1 MMAIIR
7 DLTFAV
13 RRLRKQPLFALIAI
27 SILALGIGANAAIF
41 SVLDAVVLSPLPYP
55 DPERL
60 VQVWATAPELGL
72 PQTQVSFPKFQA
84 LAGERRVF
92 EAVTAFRNEYF
103 NLTGLERP
111 LQLQGARVSHTFFDV
126 WGIEPVLGRRFLPA
140 EDRKGGAD
148 VVLLSHGLWQ
158 RQYGGDPRILGQ
170 SLSLSGRSF
179 TVIGV
184 MPPVLRFPFRET
196 QLWAPRVEEL
206 DFLSPETI
214 EQGAGFLSVMARLK
228 PGVSAESAQ
237 EEADRISGLY
247 RDGSPNRLDAPFGL
261 YLVSMNEQ
269 LVGQLRSSLFLLFG
283 AVGCVLLIA
292 CADIGNLLL
301 AQAVVRRREVAIRVA
316 VGASRGQVLRQLFTE
331 GLVLCLLGS
340 AVGLLLATW
349 MLETLPTLSA
359 GNLPR
364 FDEVAVDGRVLG
376 FTLLLALF
384 TSLFCS
390 VAPARQILRVD
401 AGELLPGSTRGA
413 SASRQQGRAQ
423 GLFVVAEVAMALV
436 LLIGAGLL
444 IQSFGRLRSVDLGF
458 DPDDL
463 LVIRVSLSDKSYPE
477 LAQKKVA
484 FEQILDRV
492 RTLPGVEDAT
502 ASDYLP
508 VRGAPRTPIAVLGR
522 SLPPVE
528 ERPMAFRMMVSPGY
542 FETLGTRLLQGR
554 DFDPATP
561 AEAPLVAV
569 INETLVKQLFPGENP
584 LGKYLLLGE
593 QGETRME
600 IIGVVEDVQQQG
612 LDVPNSPLFYLH
624 TRQSQEAMAPASFN
638 HLLVRT
644 PLPPAQMARTVG
656 DTVMAIDRDQPVA
669 EFQTME
675 EIVSASIAGQRFTS
689 RLLSWFSA
697 VALVLCILGIY
708 GVMAHAVSL
717 REREIGVRMALGAQP
732 RQVLATVMNH
742 GLRLVLIGIG
752 LGLATALFASRLMEG
767 LLFEVSS
774 HSPLQF
780 LGVPLLLALVSLL
793 ACYLPARRVT
803 RIHPAV
809 TLRTD

>member
-1 MMAIIR
+1 MTTLIR
-7 DLTFAV
+7 DLIFAA
-13 RRLRKQPLFALIAI
+13 RRLGKQPLFALIAI

-41 SVLDAVVLSPLPYP
+41 SMLDTVVLSPLPYTDP
-55 DPERL
+55 DRL
-60 VQVWATAPELGL
+60 VQIWATAPELGL

-84 LAGERRVF
+84 LARERQVF
-92 EAVTAFRNEYF
+92 AAVTAFRNEYF
-103 NLTGLERP
+103 NLTGLDRP

-140 EDRKGGAD
+140 EDRKGGPD
-148 VVLLSHGLWQ
+148 VVLLSYGLWQ
-158 RQYGGDPRILGQ
+158 RQYGADPKIVGR

-184 MPPVLRFPFRET
+184 MPPVLRFPFSDT

-214 EQGAGFLSVMARLK
+214 EEGAGFLSVMARLA
-228 PGVSAESAQ
+228 PGASAERAQ
-237 EEADRISGLY
+237 QAADRVSGLY
-247 RDGSPNRLDAPFGL
+247 RDGSPHRLDAPFGL
-261 YLVSMNEQ
+261 QVVTMNEQ
-269 LVGQLRSSLFLLFG
+269 LVGGLRSSLFLLFG

-316 VGASRGQVLRQLFTE
+316 VGASRWQVLRQLFTE
-331 GLVLCLLGS
+331 GLVLCLAGS
-340 AVGLLLATW
+340 AVGLLLASW
-349 MLETLPTLSA
+349 VLSTLPALSTA
-359 GNLPR
+359 NLPR
-364 FDEVAVDGRVLG
+364 FDEVAIDGRVLG
-376 FTLLLALF
+376 FTLLLALL

-390 VAPARQILRVD
+390 LAPAFQILRVD

-413 SASRQQGRAQ
+413 SSSRQQGRLQ

-444 IQSFGRLRSVDLGF
+444 IQSFGRLRSVNLGF
-458 DPDDL
+458 DPEDL
-463 LVIRVSLSDKSYPE
+463 LVIRVSLADKRYPE
-477 LAQKKVA
+477 LAQKKIA
-484 FEQILDRV
+484 FEQILERV
-492 RTLPGVEDAT
+492 RTLPGVQDAA

-542 FETLGTRLLQGR
+542 FRALGTRLLRGR

-561 AEAPLVAV
+561 ADAPLVAV
-569 INETLVKQLFPGENP
+569 VNETLVKQFFPGESP
-584 LGKYLLLGE
+584 LGKYLLLGD
-593 QGETRME
+593 QGEVRME
-600 IIGVVEDVQQQG
+600 IIGVVQDVQQQG
-612 LDVPNSPLFYLH
+612 LEVPNAPQFYLH
-624 TRQSQEAMAPASFN
+624 TRQSREAMAPASFI

-644 PLPPAQMARTVG
+644 SLPAEQMARTVG
-656 DTVMAIDRDQPVA
+656 NAVMEVDRDQPVA
-669 EFQTME
+669 ELQTME
-675 EIVSASIAGQRFTS
+675 DIVSASIAAQRLTS
-689 RLLSWFSA
+689 RLLSGFSA
-697 VALVLCILGIY
+697 VALALCILGIY

-732 RQVLATVMNH
+732 RQVLGTVMKH

-752 LGLATALFASRLMEG
+752 LGLATALFASQLMEK
-767 LLFEVSS
+767 LLFEVSTR
-774 HSPLQF
+774 SPLQF
-780 LGVPLLLALVSLL
+780 VGVPLLLALVSLL

-809 TLRTD
+809 TLKTD